1 MKVPGTLKASK
12 GNLRLPR
19 SPKPLPPTLLN
30 LNKATQVELM
40 TLPGI
45 GPTLA
50 QRIVRYRE
58 ENGPF
63 ADVSEIK
70 EIPGIGEKRYER
82 IKQWIRVGGGGG

>member
-1 MKVPGTLKASK
+1 
-12 GNLRLPR
+12 
-19 SPKPLPPTLLN
+19 
-30 LNKATQVELM
+30 M

-70 EIPGIGEKRYER
+70 EIPGIREKRYER
-82 IKQWIRVGGGGG
+82 IKQWIRVGGGGRMSFQVKITRVSGPPRPAAPSHPEE